1 MSTNDP
7 PGAQVRLEV
16 QIARPPTRK
25 CREVLAV
32 MEEAVGRFPGQ
43 ARLVVYE
50 RGAPWS
56 ERPTTGFRTAAKFT
70 RVPKSFVNG
79 RLLAFGE
86 VPALVDVL
94 TAIREELSGRLG

>member
-1 MSTNDP
+1 M
-7 PGAQVRLEV
+7 GAQVRLEV

-50 RGAPWS
+50 RGAPYP
-56 ERPTTGFRTAAKFT
+56 EPPTTGFIAYSKSTQ
-70 RVPKSFVNG
+70 VPKAFVNG
-79 RLLAFGE
+79 RMRSIGE
-86 VPALVDVL
+86 APALDDIVAV
-94 TAIREELSGRLG
+94 IGEELAKMGGAKGGE